1 MSSEPFDSSWIDAF
15 EELEKDYQRFY
26 KEPVETI
33 NLFFVYVN
41 KLNNVENVIQD
52 KLLLDDSK
60 INKLTLLDIIRTNNV
75 KNDIKYK
82 LISMLKYNITL
93 NPEDIKPFVF
103 DEIEETYLESIS
115 TIDDLH
121 FDETITILNDLNCL
135 YFIFYEIKEP
145 PKPPIS
151 ILKVN
156 TPVTEPT
163 ESNSSS
169 STQNHQPPSS
179 SGHHTRKIT
188 FNLPAPKK
196 TRRRI

>member
-1 MSSEPFDSSWIDAF
+1 MSDYFDSSWIDTF

-26 KEPVETI
+26 KETVETI

-41 KLNNVENVIQD
+41 KSNNVENVIQD
-52 KLLLDDSK
+52 KLMLENST

-75 KNDIKYK
+75 KNNIKYK

-93 NPEDIKPFVF
+93 SPEEIKSFVF
-103 DEIEETYLESIS
+103 DELDETYLESIS

-135 YFIFYEIKEP
+135 YFIFYEIRETP
-145 PKPPIS
+145 RVIIP

-156 TPVTEPT
+156 TTT
-163 ESNSSS
+163 NS
-169 STQNHQPPSS
+169 PSS
-179 SGHHTRKIT
+179 IPSENTPQSHTQHNHNTHTRKIT
-188 FNLPAPKK
+188 FNLPPVKK

>member
-1 MSSEPFDSSWIDAF
+1 MSDYFDSSWIETF

-26 KEPVETI
+26 KETVETI

-41 KLNNVENVIQD
+41 KSNNVENVIQD
-52 KLLLDDSK
+52 KLLLENST

-93 NPEDIKPFVF
+93 SPEEIKPFVF
-103 DEIEETYLESIS
+103 DELDETYLESIS

-135 YFIFYEIKEP
+135 YFIFYEIREP
-145 PKPPIS
+145 PKQIIP

-156 TPVTEPT
+156 TPTLT
-163 ESNSSS
+163 SSETTHQS
-169 STQNHQPPSS
+169 HAQPNHNQNN
-179 SGHHTRKIT
+179 HTRKIT
-188 FNLPAPKK
+188 FNLPPPKK